1 MDEELISKMRIRYS
15 SIHPLIFQRSVERS
29 RNFSELFNILE
40 AFQHKY
46 PIVWNMENRNWE
58 VTKDLVQVS
67 KFEYEKEGENV

>member
-1 MDEELISKMRIRYS
+1 MDEELIGKMRLRYS

-40 AFQHKY
+40 SFQHKY